1 MILVWFMDLFYTV
14 FDVLLGWINLPLIE
28 DLNAITEYMDIMIT
42 NGAGLVKFFFGNTV
56 FNVCLSMLVALN
68 IVDTIYWI
76 VMWILKKIPMA
87 GMD

>member
-14 FDVLLGWINLPLIE
+14 FDILLGWINLPIFEDISAVNDVIE
-28 DLNAITEYMDIMIT
+28 LMVT
-42 NGAGLVKFFFGNTV
+42 NGAGLVKFFFNPLV
-56 FNVCLSMLVALN
+56 FKVILTIYVAWE

-87 GMD
+87 GMS